1 MSNPEKRNNLT
12 RSVGLSPS
20 RRLNASMNAMQA
32 PQWKPEQSDSDSDS
46 DSDWDNDLLEAG

>member
-1 MSNPEKRNNLT
+1 
-12 RSVGLSPS
+12 
-20 RRLNASMNAMQA
+20 MNAMQA